1 MICSELLHDFFRPR
15 KLCFSWWFRV
25 RRVTETDFRV
35 EKFNGTTGAFSNRAV
50 FSRLHHDG
58 VVLLLSIAAHQTSVQ
73 HQAPLDPSGPIWCD
87 AFSRWNSLAVSRAV
101 GFQ

>member
-1 MICSELLHDFFRPR
+1 MTSSGLASYALAGGSGSGASRKQTLELTISMAQPGL
-15 KLCFSWWFRV
+15 SQI
-25 RRVTETDFRV
+25 
-35 EKFNGTTGAFSNRAV
+35 GQS

-101 GFQ
+101 GLQ